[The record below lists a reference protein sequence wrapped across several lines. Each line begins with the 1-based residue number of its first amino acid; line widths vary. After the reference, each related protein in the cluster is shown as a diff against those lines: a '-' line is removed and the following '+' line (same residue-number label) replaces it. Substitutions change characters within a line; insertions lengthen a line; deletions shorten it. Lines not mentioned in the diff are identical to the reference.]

1 MREDPLSDIDYPE
14 DFIPIAA
21 GLQRLPYLSP
31 SAGFADRV
39 ISRVERLQRAEG
51 HDLVTAQPRLE
62 VVRGGAVARVPESA
76 LVRQRRRQLVK
87 LAVGVPVAAGV
98 LIAVSILFT
107 QLDLLASL
115 LTASLVQM
123 GGVVGVIGTTVGSAV
138 LGDAAMTTL
147 EAGSAQAALLYLVM
161 TVGLISGFSGIR
173 VAAEIAKRK
182 AA

>member
-1 MREDPLSDIDYPE
+1 LSEIDYTE

-39 ISRVERLQRAEG
+39 ISRVERLQRTEG
-51 HDLVTAQPRLE
+51 LDVVAVQPRLE
-62 VVRGGAVARVPESA
+62 VIRGGAVAHVPESA
-76 LVRQRRRQLVK
+76 LVKQRRRQLVK
-87 LAVGVPVAAGV
+87 LAIGVPAAAGV

-123 GGVVGVIGTTVGSAV
+123 SGVVGVIGTSVGSAV
-138 LGDAAMTTL
+138 LGDAALATL
-147 EAGSAQAALLYLVM
+147 GAGSAQAALLYLVM
-161 TVGLISGFSGIR
+161 ATGLISGFSGIKL
-173 VAAEIAKRK
+173 AAEIAKRK